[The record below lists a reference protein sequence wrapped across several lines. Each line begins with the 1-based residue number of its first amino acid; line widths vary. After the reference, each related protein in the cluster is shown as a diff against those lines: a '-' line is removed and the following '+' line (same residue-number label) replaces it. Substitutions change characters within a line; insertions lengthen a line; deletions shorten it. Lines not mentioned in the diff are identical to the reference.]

1 MTKKTGTRFNHIY
14 EHCRHK
20 NEMKQNQKTLL
31 GIILLITSVPGCSG
45 VDQAAI
51 ESLKRQTIDQLVFVE
66 GGSFM
71 MGDVGYTD
79 KDGQFHNFTNDAN
92 VFPVHQVTLTSYS
105 IQAYEVAYKDFD
117 LFTNST
123 NGELVGK
130 KYRGLY
136 FMGPDYPAEWL
147 SWHQARDYCQWLG
160 NQIGYPMDLP
170 TEAQWE
176 YAARSRGKAVA
187 HATNNGDIEYGVNYR
202 DPRKI
207 WHTMPVGSWPPNPL
221 GIYDMTGNVD
231 EWTLDAWRIYQE
243 EPLVDPQYTDDLI
256 PDLSSQKITRGS
268 GVIGGK
274 GQIQLYRRAIRDPNQ
289 TGAGIGIRC
298 VVNYPEPIKAT
309 KP

>member
-1 MTKKTGTRFNHIY
+1 
-14 EHCRHK
+14 
-20 NEMKQNQKTLL
+20 MKYKVLL
-31 GIILLITSVPGCSG
+31 GALLSILPLAGCESSSGTHITEDPALVALK
-45 VDQAAI
+45 QATV
-51 ESLKRQTIDQLVFVE
+51 ENLVFVK
-66 GGSFM
+66 GGNFM

-79 KDGQFHNFTNDAN
+79 KDGQFRNFTNDAN
-92 VFPVHQVTLTSYS
+92 VFPVHEVKLTSYS
-105 IQAYEVAYKDFD
+105 IQAYEVTFKDFD
-117 LFTNST
+117 FYT
-123 NGELVGK
+123 ELVGGEVVVPEYK
-130 KYRGLY
+130 DVFHRNG
-136 FMGPDYPAEWL
+136 MYPAKFL
-147 SWHQARDYCQWLG
+147 SWYQARSYCQWLG
-160 NQIGYPMDLP
+160 QQIGYPMDLP

-202 DPRKI
+202 DPTKV

-274 GQIQLYRRAIRDPNQ
+274 GQIQLYRRAVRDPNQ

-298 VVNYPEPIKAT
+298 VANHPEPIKAST
-309 KP
+309 P